1 MAPLLVPWVLTVIPD
16 RGADDLGLE
25 GERVALHDRLA
36 RLLDLL
42 LVRLDVA
49 AREAVAVLAKAPCG
63 KALAIE
69 LEALGLFAVAAGQWL
84 RVVSVITTQRG
95 LVRPILSEILLRVQ
109 RLVYL

>member
-1 MAPLLVPWVLTVIPD
+1 MLALLAIMTLLMRMLMFAVLTFFANTQTGALNTFPEALAVLFEAVRPLAVAPLLVPWVLTVIPD

-49 AREAVAVLAKAPCG
+49 AREAGVGVKAVVHAD
-63 KALAIE
+63 
-69 LEALGLFAVAAGQWL
+69 W
-84 RVVSVITTQRG
+84 
-95 LVRPILSEILLRVQ
+95 
-109 RLVYL
+109 